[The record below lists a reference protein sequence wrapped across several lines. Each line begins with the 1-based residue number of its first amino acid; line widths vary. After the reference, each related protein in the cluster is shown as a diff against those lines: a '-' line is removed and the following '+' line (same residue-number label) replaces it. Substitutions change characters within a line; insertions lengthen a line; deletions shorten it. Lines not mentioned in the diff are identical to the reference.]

1 MLPIMLPIMLGG
13 SSSHGWAG
21 RGLARLSM
29 PLVALLLGGAFAAAH
44 AGSGTITGL
53 CPDGS
58 LFVVRQR
65 EAIPCSDAKL
75 VEPSEVPPLRPELL
89 PRPYTWEVYTQ
100 GADPNNPYNLIDA
113 AREVRALRNGG
124 APSPPDGGALAAPAA
139 APPTAQPL
147 GMAPVVSAAA
157 APATLALAE
166 DEIRDLFLIVEL
178 SQEGAPV
185 EFVKEGAD
193 GSEAMAVALAHSAA
207 FEERLR
213 GTHPQGASLG
223 PGPVL
228 LFSVVAQRAEPF
240 HATLTF
246 TQGHLSF
253 SPDPAQPLQL
263 GMLQGRL
270 GDLDAGEV
278 VLGWIVL
285 PAAMDLR
292 QPMAVYWNDR
302 HTEVTFAP

>member
-1 MLPIMLPIMLGG
+1 MLGG
-13 SSSHGWAG
+13 SSSHGRAG

-29 PLVALLLGGAFAAAH
+29 PVVGALLGGAFAAAH
-44 AGSGTITGL
+44 AGSGTLTGL

-58 LFVVRQR
+58 VFVVRQR
-65 EAIPCSDAKL
+65 EAIPCSNAKL

-89 PRPYTWEVYTQ
+89 PRPYTWEVYSQ

-113 AREVRALRNGG
+113 AREVRALRQGG
-124 APSPPDGGALAAPAA
+124 APAPSDAGALAGAPAVQPSTPALGPAPASAPAA
-139 APPTAQPL
+139 
-147 GMAPVVSAAA
+147 S
-157 APATLALAE
+157 ATLGLSE

-178 SQEGAPV
+178 SQGAAPA
-185 EFVKEGAD
+185 EFVKEDAD

-213 GTHPQGASLG
+213 GEHLQAASLEAG
-223 PGPVL
+223 SVL

-246 TQGHLSF
+246 TQAHLAF
-253 SPDPAQPLQL
+253 SPDPANPLQL
-263 GMLQGRL
+263 GLLQGRL
-270 GDLDAGEV
+270 GDLEAGEV
-278 VLGWIVL
+278 VLGWIAL
-285 PAAMDLR
+285 PPAMDLR
-292 QPMAVYWNDR
+292 QPMGLYWNDR

>member
-1 MLPIMLPIMLGG
+1 MLPIMLGG
-13 SSSHGWAG
+13 RSSQGRAG

-29 PLVALLLGGAFAAAH
+29 PLVGLLLGGAFAAAH

-65 EAIPCSDAKL
+65 EAIPCSNAKL

-89 PRPYTWEVYTQ
+89 PRPYTWEVYSQ

-113 AREVRALRNGG
+113 AREVRALRQCG
-124 APSPPDGGALAAPAA
+124 APAPSDGSALEGAPPVVQTSPPALGLAPA
-139 APPTAQPL
+139 
-147 GMAPVVSAAA
+147 SAAS
-157 APATLALAE
+157 APATLTLSD

-178 SQEGAPV
+178 SQGIAPA

-193 GSEAMAVALAHSAA
+193 GSEAMAVALAYSAA

-213 GTHPQGASLG
+213 GAHPQAASLDAG
-223 PGPVL
+223 SVL

-246 TQGHLSF
+246 TQAHLAF
-253 SPDPAQPLQL
+253 SPDASNPVQL
-263 GMLQGRL
+263 GLLQGRL
-270 GDLDAGEV
+270 GDLEAGEV
-278 VLGWIVL
+278 VLGWIAL
-285 PAAMDLR
+285 PPAMNLR
-292 QPMAVYWNDR
+292 QPMGVYWNDR
-302 HTEVTFAP
+302 HAEVTFSP